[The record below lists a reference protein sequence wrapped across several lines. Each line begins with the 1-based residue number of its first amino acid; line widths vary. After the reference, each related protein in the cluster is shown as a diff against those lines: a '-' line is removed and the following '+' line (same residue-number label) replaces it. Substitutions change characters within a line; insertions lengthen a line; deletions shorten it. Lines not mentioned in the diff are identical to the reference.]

1 MSMKIFL
8 AATLLCVFTSS
19 SWAKDDSYQA
29 PDVKLSTKSAAPQ
42 KMKSDDWDSEY
53 RVNARPVKTRGV
65 ASEPDTPEKV
75 ESMSAR
81 YPSSVDEDG
90 VHKVKEDEQ
99 PVAPVFWK
107 YRSDY

>member
-1 MSMKIFL
+1 MTTKIFL
-8 AATLLCVFTSS
+8 ATTLLCFLSYF

-29 PDVKLSTKSAAPQ
+29 PEVKLNTKSNSPH

-53 RVNARPVKTRGV
+53 RVHSKPTKMRGV

-90 VHKVKEDEQ
+90 VYKVKQDEQ
-99 PVAPVFWK
+99 QVAPIFWK
-107 YRSDY
+107 YKSDE